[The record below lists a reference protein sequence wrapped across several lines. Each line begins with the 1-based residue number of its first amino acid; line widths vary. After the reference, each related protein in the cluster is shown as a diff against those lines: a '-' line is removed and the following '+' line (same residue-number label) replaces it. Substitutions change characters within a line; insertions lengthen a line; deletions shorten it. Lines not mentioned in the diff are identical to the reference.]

1 MPSSKVRR
9 VNKLFCF
16 ALSVKHNTCCCCMLT
31 AEFNSILWERAQKQ
45 MDLSQKI
52 NRPGLLR
59 GQLRSPLVPFY
70 TVSSALEL
78 NLLSSIW
85 VFHHRYYSPG
95 FFSHPSSTNVT
106 VHIRAL
112 SRSISCKRVTQRCL
126 ASKWIEIPPAL
137 GSDNTS
143 SIPGFLCLISNE
155 CPQCKAFELP
165 QRWRITTTLG
175 FSREKR
181 KRDWHTLPPSIP
193 IPVSL
198 PCFF

>member
-1 MPSSKVRR
+1 MIFLLQICVDGSQHCSYRCAFLPLSYILEALCSTLPS
-9 VNKLFCF
+9 LFGSWV
-16 ALSVKHNTCCCCMLT
+16 L
-31 AEFNSILWERAQKQ
+31 I
-45 MDLSQKI
+45 
-52 NRPGLLR
+52 
-59 GQLRSPLVPFY
+59 PLKRH
-70 TVSSALEL
+70 T
-78 NLLSSIW
+78 
-85 VFHHRYYSPG
+85 
-95 FFSHPSSTNVT
+95 FSHTFSFS
-106 VHIRAL
+106 L

-175 FSREKR
+175 FSRDKR